1 MMPGSSSTAGASSR
15 EQLLARAHQA
25 YVTGITVNARE
36 PHLAGVLRD
45 TLATPGNL
53 TRLQLGLIA
62 GAALDL
68 PAAATRP
75 LASALEYFHTASLLL
90 DDLPCM
96 DDAHLRRG
104 RPCPHVVHGEGATI
118 LGALGF
124 INRGYRLVWDALA
137 AVPEMH
143 RAATAAHVERCLGT
157 AGVLDGQSLDLHF
170 TATDRTPRTVARI
183 ALGKTVSLLRLSLVT
198 PALLA
203 GAGARERLLIDRV
216 SVAWGLAYQI
226 ADDFGPAAI
235 GFDEAYGAAAQYG
248 AGIEGEPAR
257 AWDDAGKVY
266 ANTQVA
272 LARLGEGRPW
282 LTAGTTPHRLLADIA
297 EGYDAVVLGAD
308 KWHQLLDPDWY
319 GGRAERDDALRR
331 LPTVALAARPP
342 WPLPG
347 SGRIEEVRPG
357 VRSGAGR
364 AGAATGA
371 SSTRATPVRRARAA
385 IRPRRSPRS
394 WTGAACSR

>member
-1 MMPGSSSTAGASSR
+1 MIPASTSGGDSPRA
-15 EQLLARAHQA
+15 QLLARAHQA
-25 YVTGITVNARE
+25 YVTGIAVNARE

-137 AVPEMH
+137 AVPEAH

-226 ADDFGPAAI
+226 ADDFGDL
-235 GFDEAYGAAAQYG
+235 GSGAVTG
-248 AGIEGEPAR
+248 KTAGR
-257 AWDDAGKVY
+257 DAG
-266 ANTQVA
+266 
-272 LARLGEGRPW
+272 RGRPNFVIA
-282 LTAGTTPHRLLADIA
+282 AGR
-297 EGYDAVVLGAD
+297 DAASA
-308 KWHQLLDPDWY
+308 
-319 GGRAERDDALRR
+319 RLRR
-331 LPTVALAARPP
+331 LLGLLDSSFRSLVELRPGWRTLGPLIDRFGVAASAHLHD
-342 WPLPG
+342 PLP
-347 SGRIEEVRPG
+347 
-357 VRSGAGR
+357 
-364 AGAATGA
+364 A
-371 SSTRATPVRRARAA
+371 SRCA
-385 IRPRRSPRS
+385 
-394 WTGAACSR
+394 